1 MRRTWAQV
9 DSTDCMNSQASYSLR
24 RLLLA
29 TIFASLAL
37 CVVIPLIYDVAG
49 VRTNLEENIAP
60 TLVARM
66 TRKTRVPRTAP
77 FTPESSLVPTL
88 SPTDA
93 PHSPLPT
100 VAAVNGIAIQRLVF
114 ITDSTREHLRDIFAL
129 GQTLGRNARALSK
142 VGDSTMVYPP
152 FLATFDQENYRL
164 GKFAYLQKT
173 IDFHSGSFGRES
185 VGVKKGMHTW
195 SQFDPEWAIPEL
207 CAPDEGPLACELR
220 LQNPSIAIIRLGA
233 NDTEMPLLFEQQ
245 LGRIVKYCL
254 ARGIIPV
261 LGTKPDRHEGAS
273 NLINNL
279 IRKTASAY
287 NIPLWDYDLIAGT
300 VPGRGL
306 ESDGVHMLGGGT
318 RDFNSRAAM
327 QAGDAL
333 EDLTALMVLD
343 AIRREVG
350 AELK

>member
-1 MRRTWAQV
+1 
-9 DSTDCMNSQASYSLR
+9 MNPQASYNLR
-24 RLLLA
+24 RTLVAIFFALA
-29 TIFASLAL
+29 AF
-37 CVVIPLIYDVAG
+37 CVGIPLIYDFAG

-60 TLVARM
+60 TLVAQM
-66 TRKTRVPRTAP
+66 TRKTRVPRTVIP
-77 FTPESSLVPTL
+77 TLESSLFPTPA
-88 SPTDA
+88 PTDF
-93 PHSPLPT
+93 SRTPLPT
-100 VAAVNGIAIQRLVF
+100 VAALNGIPIQRLAF
-114 ITDSTREHLRDIFAL
+114 ISASTREHLRDIYAF
-129 GQTLGRNARALSK
+129 GQSLGRNPRALSK

-152 FLATFDQENYRL
+152 FLVTFDRKNYRL
-164 GKFAYLQKT
+164 GKFAYLQAT
-173 IDFHSGSFGRES
+173 IDFHSGSFGRTS

-195 SQFDPEWAIPEL
+195 SQFDPAWAIPEL

-233 NDTEMPLLFEQQ
+233 NDTEFPSLFERN
-245 LGRIVKYCL
+245 LGTIVKYCL

-261 LGTKPDRHEGAS
+261 LGTKPDRYEGES

-287 NIPLWDYDLIAGT
+287 AIPLWDYDLIAGT

-306 ESDGVHMLGGGT
+306 EPDGLHMVGGGT
-318 RDFNSRAAM
+318 RDFGSRAAL
-327 QAGDAL
+327 QAGDTL

-343 AIRREVG
+343 AIRRELG

>member
-1 MRRTWAQV
+1 
-9 DSTDCMNSQASYSLR
+9 MNPKASHSLR
-24 RLLLA
+24 RLLFA
-29 TIFASLAL
+29 TIVASLAL
-37 CVVIPLIYDVAG
+37 CVVIPLIYDISG
-49 VRTNLEENIAP
+49 VRTNLEESIAP
-60 TLVARM
+60 TLVAQIR
-66 TRKTRVPRTAP
+66 RKTRVTRTAAP
-77 FTPESSLVPTL
+77 TLESSLVPTR
-88 SPTDA
+88 SSQVPPGT
-93 PHSPLPT
+93 PPPT
-100 VAAVNGIAIQRLVF
+100 VAALNGIPIQRLVF

-129 GQTLGRNARALSK
+129 GQALGRDARALSK

-152 FLATFDQENYRL
+152 FLATFDQKNYRL

-173 IDFHSGSFGRES
+173 IDFHAGSFGRES

-220 LQNPSIAIIRLGA
+220 VQNPSIAIIRLGA
-233 NDTEMPLLFEQQ
+233 NDTEMPSLFEQQ

-261 LGTKPDRHEGAS
+261 LGTKPDRHEGGS

-287 NIPLWDYDLIAGT
+287 SIPLWDYDLIAGT

-318 RDFNSRAAM
+318 RDFGSRAAM

-333 EDLTALMVLD
+333 EDLSALMVLD

-350 AELK
+350 TEVK